1 MRQLCGSY
9 NIGKKCSEA
18 FSNYFLPAF
27 YNQTDIFMKISNSSL
42 KDWIVVVCSE
52 PMVGSLAVLT
62 KTSHGFCSR
71 LVLNI

>member
-9 NIGKKCSEA
+9 NIGKKWSEA

-42 KDWIVVVCSE
+42 KD
-52 PMVGSLAVLT
+52 
-62 KTSHGFCSR
+62 
-71 LVLNI
+71 